1 MKMQWGIGFK
11 IPYEDEPLLVNFPEP
26 TVRDRYRDMNGESKY
41 VTIKYLFRFPPQGWK
56 EMQRLASI
64 KVEMQ
69 KLISSIIFLEEDV
82 SLSVSDDDEIGKI
95 YTISELGRFFRGFI
109 RYPKPWYPHEK
120 DEYMSRLAIYAK
132 TLYREGLFHFES
144 VLAMAMH
151 FNHLIGR
158 PYNHREVMK
167 KSLSIMKLDRSGWRR
182 KLDKDELENALSQ
195 GGKMRGAQVGEEAY
209 QRMMT
214 LFWLL
219 PEYVTDRGTYDIKG
233 LMAATGFSK
242 STIYNFIAKLR
253 ESGKLEC

>member
-1 MKMQWGIGFK
+1 VQWGIGFK

-26 TVRDRYRDMNGESKY
+26 TVRVRYRNMNGDSNF
-41 VTIKYLFRFPPQGWK
+41 VTIKYLFRYPPQGWK

-64 KVEMQ
+64 KIKMK
-69 KLISSIIFLEEDV
+69 KLIPSIIFLEEDV

-95 YTISELGRFFRGFI
+95 YIISELGQFFRDYL
-109 RYPKPWYPHEK
+109 RYPTPWYPEGK
-120 DEYMSRLAIYAK
+120 DDYMSKLAIYAK
-132 TLYREGLFHFES
+132 NLYRYDLFHFES

-151 FNHLIGR
+151 FNQLLGR
-158 PYNHREVMK
+158 VYSHREVMK
-167 KSLSIMKLDRSGWRR
+167 KVASVMKLDRSGWKR

-195 GGKMRGAQVGEEAY
+195 GGKMRGAQVSEEAY